1 MGMRDFI
8 TQKEFEAIFEFLA
21 TIAQFV
27 LECLQMKTLTEPNKL
42 HHKRKLFI

>member
-8 TQKEFEAIFEFLA
+8 TKKELEGIFVSLA

-27 LECLQMKTLTEPNKL
+27 LECLQMKTLTEPNKRQ
-42 HHKRKLFI
+42 HKRKLFI